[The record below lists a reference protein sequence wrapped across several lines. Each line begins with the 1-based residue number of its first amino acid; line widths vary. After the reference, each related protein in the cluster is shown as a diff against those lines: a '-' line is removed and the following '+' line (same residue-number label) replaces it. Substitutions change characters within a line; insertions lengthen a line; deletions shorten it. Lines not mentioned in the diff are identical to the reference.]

1 MISEKAESRGQ
12 ISAQPLKGDTVTV
25 SQSRSGRLSLK
36 PPSEKY
42 LRKVRLKNIFPRKM
56 IRLSGRIIIIYWVSS
71 DTPQLWGV
79 FTERNMRRV
88 IIKTDRPITLQPRYL
103 GGDNPENTGMKAEA
117 KITWNFR

>member
-71 DTPQLWGV
+71 DTPQLWGFYREKYEESYHQDGPTYYSAASV
-79 FTERNMRRV
+79 SRGR
-88 IIKTDRPITLQPRYL
+88 QP
-103 GGDNPENTGMKAEA
+103 GEHGDEG
-117 KITWNFR
+117 